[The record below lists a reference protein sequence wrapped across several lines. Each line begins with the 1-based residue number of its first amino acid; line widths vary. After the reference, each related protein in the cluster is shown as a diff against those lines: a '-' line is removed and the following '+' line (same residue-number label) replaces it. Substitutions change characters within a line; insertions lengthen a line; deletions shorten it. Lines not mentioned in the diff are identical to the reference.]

1 MAKLRRK
8 KRGKKEQGSHS
19 VLISR
24 LIFSSFKSV
33 DLYTVYRY
41 ERLIRII
48 KYRLRLIFI
57 KLLSI
62 YEQFKLDE
70 SLYR

>member
-48 KYRLRLIFI
+48 DRDLY
-57 KLLSI
+57 LLN
-62 YEQFKLDE
+62 Y
-70 SLYR
+70 